1 MQRNQVQALLA
12 LAFGI
17 YEAFALL
24 RAKPTVTYYVR
35 KTKSHRLGKPVVYF
49 AIGWWA
55 SHFLAT

>member
-1 MQRNQVQALLA
+1 MTADQAKAALA

-24 RAKPTVTYYVR
+24 RSKPTVTYYVR
-35 KTKSHRLGKPVVYF
+35 KTKNHRLGKPVVCF

-55 SHFLAT
+55 SHFLDS